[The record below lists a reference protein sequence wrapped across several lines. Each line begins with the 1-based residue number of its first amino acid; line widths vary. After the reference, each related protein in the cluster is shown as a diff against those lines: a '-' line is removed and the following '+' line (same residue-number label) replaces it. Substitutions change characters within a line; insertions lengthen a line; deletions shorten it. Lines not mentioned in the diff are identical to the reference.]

1 MPAAEYK
8 RGKKMRKVLAI
19 ILVILLLAVHVS
31 ANSIYVTDH
40 ARLLTSAET
49 QTMED
54 SFSQYHAEYG
64 FTVAVVTVDTLNGQ
78 SPAAYA
84 AAHYASSGYDNDG
97 MMLLI
102 SERDGL
108 WYLYTSDTCTEAI
121 SDEMIEKLGSYI
133 KEDLESGKYYD
144 ACKTFTKKC
153 TNPVCEQINANAVSD
168 KTLEREYRTFV
179 MLGLGGGLLIGVA
192 AALLL
197 AMYFKHPRKK
207 Q

>member
-1 MPAAEYK
+1 
-8 RGKKMRKVLAI
+8 MRKVLAI

-49 QTMED
+49 QTLED
-54 SFSQYHAEYG
+54 SFNQYHVEYG

-84 AAHYASSGYDNDG
+84 ATHYASSGYYNDG

-108 WYLYTSDTCTEAI
+108 WYLYTSGICTEAI

-168 KTLEREYRTFV
+168 
-179 MLGLGGGLLIGVA
+179 
-192 AALLL
+192 
-197 AMYFKHPRKK
+197 
-207 Q
+207 